1 MTELAKLKWQ
11 CRRGMR
17 ELDMLLLRYLEQRY
31 NIAPITEQQ
40 TFHHLLTLSDAKLY
54 GYFTQYEQPSN
65 SKILALI
72 NTILQL

>member
-40 TFHHLLTLSDAKLY
+40 IFHHLLTLSDAELY
-54 GYFTQYEQPSN
+54 SYLTQYERPSN
-65 SKILALI
+65 SEILALI